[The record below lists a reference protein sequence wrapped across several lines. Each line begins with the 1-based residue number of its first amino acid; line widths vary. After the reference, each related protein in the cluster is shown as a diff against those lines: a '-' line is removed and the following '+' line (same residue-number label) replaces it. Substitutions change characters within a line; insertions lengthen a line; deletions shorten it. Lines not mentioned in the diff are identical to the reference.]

1 MAQGE
6 VNVNNL
12 NLGQG
17 NIPGVERK
25 TLFIGVGETNVGSVL
40 AINSQSDLK
49 VLLGAA
55 DSVLKTNVI
64 AARDNGGDNWEA
76 FVAPI
81 AANGDW
87 KVALDLALNTV
98 KPELVAVCVPAIAAA
113 ELTAA
118 HTKAELVRTQR
129 ADRVIVLMATPG
141 IDADTQTW
149 AQYLAAQTAIQ
160 NGVSAYRVAA
170 VPQLHGNDLGVLVGR
185 LCNSAVSIADTPM
198 RVATGPLLGLGD
210 TPIDKDGQQLSSA
223 TLKALDAARLSVCQ
237 TYSGYPG
244 TFWGDCNLLDE
255 PGGDFQVIEN
265 LRVIDKAARAVRILA
280 IKDIG
285 NRSLNN
291 SSISIESSKTRY
303 MAPLRAM
310 SKSTVVGSVQ
320 FPGEIRTPADDSIT
334 IVWPSFNE
342 VKIYLKLQPWNS
354 PKKITANLMLDLS
367 NTSV

>member
-17 NIPGVERK
+17 NFPGVERK
-25 TLFIGVGETNVGSVL
+25 ALFIGVGETNVGAVL

-87 KVALDLALNTV
+87 KAALDLALDTV
-98 KPELVAVCVPAIAAA
+98 KPELIAVCIPAIAAA

-160 NGVSAYRVAA
+160 NGVSGYRVAA

-185 LCNSAVSIADTPM
+185 LCNRAVSIADTPM

-210 TPIDKDGQQLSSA
+210 TPIDKDGQPLSSA

-255 PGGDFQVIEN
+255 PGGDFQVIEH
-265 LRVIDKAARAVRILA
+265 LRVIDKAARAVRVLA
-280 IKDIG
+280 IKRVGD
-285 NRSLNN
+285 RRLNN
-291 SSISIESSKTRY
+291 SSISLASNKTYFMR
-303 MAPLRAM
+303 PLREM
-310 SKSTVVGSVQ
+310 SRSTVFGGEQ
-320 FPGEIRTPADDSIT
+320 FPGEIQPPDDDSIT

-342 VKIYLKLQPWNS
+342 VEVYIKVQPFNC
-354 PKKITANLMLDLS
+354 PKKITANLSLDLS
-367 NTSV
+367 STNA